1 MSERD
6 LPIGLFDS
14 GVGGLTVL
22 AAMLK
27 RMPNE
32 SYAFLGD
39 TARLPYGTKSSETI
53 IRYSLQTTAKLV
65 ELGIKALVIA
75 CNTATSAALPT
86 LRAAYPGLPVIGV
99 VEPGAAAACA
109 ASRTGRIAVI
119 ATKATVRGGAYERA
133 IRALRPDAWVQAV
146 ACPLFV
152 PMAEDGLT
160 EGPLAEGMAQRYLGG
175 VFNAGIKPDC
185 LVLGCTHFPL
195 LKKAI
200 RAVVGDG
207 VAIVDSAETTAGLL
221 EKLLRGNGME
231 TLRSEGTCRFLTT
244 DDPEGF
250 ADTGSR
256 FLGMRLSAFDVE
268 LVDL

>member
-1 MSERD
+1 MKR
-6 LPIGLFDS
+6 
-14 GVGGLTVL
+14 GVKV
-22 AAMLK
+22 
-27 RMPNE
+27 
-32 SYAFLGD
+32 
-39 TARLPYGTKSSETI
+39 
-53 IRYSLQTTAKLV
+53 
-65 ELGIKALVIA
+65 LVIA

-86 LRAAYPGLPVIGV
+86 LRAAYPGLPVVGV

-133 IRALRPDAWVQAV
+133 IRALRPDAWIQTV

-160 EGPLAEGMAQRYLGG
+160 EGPLAVGMAARYLGG
-175 VFNAGIKPDC
+175 VFSGEVKPDC

-200 RAVVGDG
+200 LTVVGDD
-207 VAIVDSAETTAGLL
+207 VAIVDSAETTAARV
-221 EKLLRGNGME
+221 EKLLADKGM
-231 TLRSEGTCRFLTT
+231 TALSGGSACRFLTT

-250 ADTGSR
+250 AETGSR